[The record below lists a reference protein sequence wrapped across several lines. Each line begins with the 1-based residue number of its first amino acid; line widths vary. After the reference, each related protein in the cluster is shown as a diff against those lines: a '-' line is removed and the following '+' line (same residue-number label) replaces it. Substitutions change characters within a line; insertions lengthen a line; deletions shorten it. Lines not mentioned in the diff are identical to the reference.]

1 MGKSTILYIIIGVI
15 VILLAA
21 GGYAYYAATGSP
33 TTKAFLNIFKGE
45 VQADKGNGYAAATD
59 GQKLS
64 LNDRVKTMQE
74 SEAAVVLQ
82 ESVIINLEPE
92 TEVYIKDL
100 SEKNIKVAQNS
111 GTTWNKFTGL
121 TGVQEL
127 SIETPTTV
135 ATVRGTFFGVKMDT
149 ILAGEHD
156 VEVTYKGEKYTLKQG
171 QKAVI
176 KEDKLTIEEMTAE
189 DWAEVK
195 AQMQKTIESLKILR
209 MKEVEKH
216 PILAQ
221 QMKNK
226 YQITDEMIKENLE
239 KADRGEY
246 DLNEVIQKSPVKI
259 DSVYK
264 IKEFT
269 EKIIEINKKIQE
281 LR

>member
-1 MGKSTILYIIIGVI
+1 MAKNLIIYIIIGII
-15 VILLAA
+15 VILLSI
-21 GGYAYYAATGSP
+21 GGFAYVTATGSP
-33 TTKAFLNIFKGE
+33 TTKAFLNIFKG
-45 VQADKGNGYAAATD
+45 QAQVDQGNGYAPATN
-59 GQKLS
+59 GQNLA
-64 LNDRVKTMQE
+64 LNDHVKTLPE

-100 SEKNIKVAQNS
+100 SEKHIKVSQNT

-121 TGVQEL
+121 TGVEEL

-135 ATVRGTFFGVKMDT
+135 ATVRGTFFGVKMNE
-149 ILAGEHD
+149 ILAGESN
-156 VEVTYKGEKYTLKQG
+156 VEVAYQGEKYNLKEG

-176 KEDKLTIEEMTAE
+176 KDGKLTTEDLTAE

-221 QMKNK
+221 QMKSR
-226 YQITDEMIKENLE
+226 YQITDEMIKEQLD
-239 KADRGEY
+239 KADKGEY
-246 DLNEVIQKSPVKI
+246 DLNEIIQKSPVKI
-259 DSVYK
+259 KSVYK

-269 EKIIEINKKIQE
+269 EKIIEINKKLQ
-281 LR
+281 